1 MLGAI
6 AGDIVGSPY
15 EFHNIKTVDFPL
27 FISCSK
33 FTDDSVMT
41 LAVAKWLTDDAEHTP
56 QYLVR
61 CMQELGRRYPRAG
74 YGGSFARW
82 LCGSDP
88 QPYHSWGN
96 GAGMRVSPVGMY
108 AKTLEE
114 ALSLAEISAAVSHD
128 HPEGIKGAQA
138 VASAVFLART
148 SDDLW
153 SESTKK
159 TIKDFISE
167 RFGYDLDRTT
177 DGIRPGYS
185 FDVSCQGSVPEAIR
199 AYLDSGSFE
208 ETLRKAVSIG
218 GDSDTIACMAGAV
231 AGAHGGIPEDIDA
244 ECRRRLTPDL
254 LDILDKFENMLKDR

>member
-61 CMQELGRRYPRAG
+61 CMQELGHRYPRAG

-82 LCGSDP
+82 LCLAAP
-88 QPYHSWGN
+88 QPYGSWGN

-114 ALSLAEISAAVSHD
+114 ALSLAEISAEVSHN

-153 SESTKK
+153 
-159 TIKDFISE
+159 
-167 RFGYDLDRTT
+167 
-177 DGIRPGYS
+177 
-185 FDVSCQGSVPEAIR
+185 
-199 AYLDSGSFE
+199 
-208 ETLRKAVSIG
+208 
-218 GDSDTIACMAGAV
+218 
-231 AGAHGGIPEDIDA
+231 
-244 ECRRRLTPDL
+244 
-254 LDILDKFENMLKDR
+254 

>member
-1 MLGAI
+1 
-6 AGDIVGSPY
+6 
-15 EFHNIKTVDFPL
+15 
-27 FISCSK
+27 
-33 FTDDSVMT
+33 
-41 LAVAKWLTDDAEHTP
+41 
-56 QYLVR
+56 
-61 CMQELGRRYPRAG
+61 
-74 YGGSFARW
+74 
-82 LCGSDP
+82 
-88 QPYHSWGN
+88 
-96 GAGMRVSPVGMY
+96 MRVSPVGMY

-114 ALSLAEISAAVSHD
+114 ALSLAEISAEVSHN

-185 FDVSCQGSVPEAIR
+185 FDVSCQGSVPEAII
-199 AYLDSGSFE
+199 AYLDCGSFE

-218 GDSDTIACMAGAV
+218 GDSDPIACMAGAI
-231 AGAHGGIPEDIDA
+231 AGAHGDIPADIDA

-254 LDILDKFENMLKDR
+254 LDILDKFENMLKGR